1 MRAIRV
7 HGHGGPEV
15 LSYEEI
21 PTPEPGAGE
30 ALVKINAIG
39 VNYVDVYHREGRYP
53 TRLPFTAGQEACGTV
68 EAVGEGVV
76 DLKPGDR
83 VAYSSVMGS
92 YAEYASVPVA
102 KLVPVPGGV
111 DDRSAAAAM
120 LQGMTAH
127 YLSHTTYPIKKGDTV
142 LIHAAAG
149 GVGLLLTQMAHN
161 LGARVIAT
169 VSTEAKA
176 RLAREAGADDLI
188 IYTEADFEAEI
199 RRLTG
204 GRGVDA
210 VYDAVGKTTFE
221 KSLNSLKP
229 LGYMVLYGAAS
240 GHVPPIDPLVLTSKG
255 SLFLTRPSLAH
266 YTADRDSLLAR
277 AKDVLGQVEC
287 GKLRLRIEHTYRLE
301 DARQAHSDLESR
313 ATTGKLLLLPS

>member
-1 MRAIRV
+1 MHAIRV
-7 HGHGGPEV
+7 HQHGGPEV

-21 PTPEPGAGE
+21 ATPEPGAGE
-30 ALVKINAIG
+30 VLVKIKAIG

-53 TRLPFTAGQEACGTV
+53 TKLPFTAGQEAAGTV
-68 EAVGEGVV
+68 EAVGEGVA

-83 VAYSSVMGS
+83 VAYSSVIGS
-92 YAEYASVPVA
+92 YAEYASVPAA
-102 KLVPVPGGV
+102 KLVPVPAGV
-111 DDRSAAAAM
+111 DDRSAAAAL

-127 YLSHTTYPIKKGDTV
+127 YLSHTTYPIRAGDNV

-161 LGARVIAT
+161 LGARIIAT
-169 VSTEAKA
+169 VSTEEKA
-176 RLAREAGADDLI
+176 RLAREAGADDVI
-188 IYTEADFEAEI
+188 IYTETDFETET

-204 GRGVDA
+204 GRGVEA

-240 GHVPPIDPLVLTSKG
+240 GPVPPFDPLLLTAKG

-266 YTADRDSLLAR
+266 YTPDHESLLAR
-277 AKDVLGQVEC
+277 AADVLGQVES
-287 GKLRLRIEHTYRLE
+287 GKLRLRIEHTYELE
-301 DARQAHSDLESR
+301 DAAKAHRDLESR